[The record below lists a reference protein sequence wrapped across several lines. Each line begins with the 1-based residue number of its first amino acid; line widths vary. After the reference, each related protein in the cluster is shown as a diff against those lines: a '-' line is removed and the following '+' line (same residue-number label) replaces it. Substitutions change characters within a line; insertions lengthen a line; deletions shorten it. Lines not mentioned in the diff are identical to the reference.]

1 MQLMEHMNMGLDD
14 VARYFGT
21 PRPLLMLDTNSH
33 YNDYQNATM
42 EYLQRT
48 IAPEKT
54 EMEKEIFRKLLGM
67 EYYGSRRIHIC
78 EKPLLSMDPERQA
91 KVDQLHLQMGW
102 TVNEI
107 RAYHDLPAV
116 EKGNIV
122 YVSTNLAELGSK
134 KLSETGAGR
143 PTENN
148 QEQTKTDEQ

>member
-1 MQLMEHMNMGLDD
+1 
-14 VARYFGT
+14 
-21 PRPLLMLDTNSH
+21 
-33 YNDYQNATM
+33 
-42 EYLQRT
+42 
-48 IAPEKT
+48 
-54 EMEKEIFRKLLGM
+54 
-67 EYYGSRRIHIC
+67 
-78 EKPLLSMDPERQA
+78 MDPERQA

-107 RAYHDLPAV
+107 RADHDLPAV
-116 EKGNIV
+116 DKGNIV